1 MALEGALKDFGLPDI
16 LQLIYFQKKSGT
28 LTLIGRTEQVKIIF
42 YEGNVLSAE
51 TKKKKKLGQFLLSR
65 KLIEKDVLTAALAE
79 QISHTVQQLFSW
91 KEGIYKFEPQAVVS
105 GNDMATVTLDT
116 QQLLMDG
123 LRVIDEW
130 SQVTGKVTP
139 DTVFRSKTHNDV
151 ELNTYEQGILEFI
164 DGENDVSMIISL
176 SGIDHLHASEAFES
190 LTHKGVIE
198 IAVTAPVMTAATPV
212 APKKFYLRTFDQNK
226 EIFAEGTKGTTAY
239 ILKTGSVEISVKIGD
254 NKKVLSIIKPTTV
267 FGEVALLSVDHKR
280 IATATAIEYT
290 EAIEIDSKTFDT
302 YIEQS
307 PQVVS
312 MLLKALVERGKK
324 STMTASK
331 VPDLFSGVCGILH
344 LMATSNSLELNY
356 RETIN
361 TISRILSVD
370 AKETKSKIDLLENY
384 NLIAFEE
391 SSGGVCIRI
400 NQKDDFLKKAFKL
413 QQAIPNIY

>member
-28 LTLIGRTEQVKIIF
+28 LTLIGSTEQVQIVF

-51 TKKKKKLGQFLLSR
+51 TKKKKKLGQFLLSK

-79 QISHTVQQLFSW
+79 QISHTVLQLFSW

-105 GNDMATVTLDT
+105 GSDMASVTLDT

-130 SQVTGKVTP
+130 SQVTGKITP
-139 DTVFRSKTHNDV
+139 NTVFRSKAHNDV
-151 ELNTYEQGILEFI
+151 ALTTYEKGLLEFI

-176 SGIDHLHASEAFES
+176 SGIDHLNASKAFEA

-198 IAVTAPVMTAATPV
+198 VAVAAPVIPAAVPV
-212 APKKFYLRTFDQNK
+212 QQKKFYLRTFDQNK
-226 EIFAEGTKGTTAY
+226 EIFAEGSKGATAY

-267 FGEVALLSVDHKR
+267 FGEIALLSPEHKR
-280 IATATAIEYT
+280 IATATALEYT
-290 EAIEIDSKTFDT
+290 EVIEIDSKTFES
-302 YIEQS
+302 YVEQS

-312 MLLKALVERGKK
+312 MLLKAVVERVKK
-324 STMTASK
+324 STMATSK

-344 LMATSNSLELNY
+344 LMATNNSSDLNY
-356 RETIN
+356 KETIK

-370 AKETKSKIDLLENY
+370 DKETKSKIDLLENY
-384 NLIAFEE
+384 NLIALEE
-391 SSGGVCIRI
+391 SSRGVFIRI
-400 NQKDDFLKKAFKL
+400 NQMDDFLKKTFKL
-413 QQAIPNIY
+413 QQAISGIG